1 MLTASIHQSRKGQT
15 MKAKYTIWYLGIIM
29 AAVMLGF
36 GIFSKSWL
44 LSLAGFA
51 VALLL
56 KTTNKYVPLPKIYRE
71 MGIDNEVFGGKARQ
85 SYEKNNESGR

>member
-1 MLTASIHQSRKGQT
+1 MLTASNHQSRKGQT
-15 MKAKYTIWYLGIIM
+15 MKAKYTIWYLGIII

-56 KTTNKYVPLPKIYRE
+56 KTTNKYVSLPKIYRE
-71 MGIDNEVFGGKARQ
+71 MGIDNEVFEVKARQ

>member
-1 MLTASIHQSRKGQT
+1 
-15 MKAKYTIWYLGIIM
+15 MKAKYTIWYLGIII

-71 MGIDNEVFGGKARQ
+71 MGIDGIDNEVFEGKARQ